1 MSNEAVVLSEAN
13 LDILEKNLN
22 SLANNLG
29 SLSTNMSSVDTK
41 VNKVTD
47 TVKTLEEEIKNFMF
61 EIRESTIVSNAKQ
74 SILMSQSELD
84 KKYGHYDNIRREVNG
99 LLEAT
104 DLNTIKKS
112 TIEALSEKTLLNTP
126 TYWLSP
132 ALVALCAWFT
142 NNKDLA
148 SRAVNEALKR
158 DDEKTS
164 LLFSLLHLR
173 AKRNSAAL
181 LWLKRYIDK
190 QNPKNIENMF
200 IIVLDAVS
208 SGVFGPDAKTYI
220 IGKLEEWI
228 KLLSNNEKIKTTE
241 KNRWKDKFASL
252 TVENKDLVFPYL
264 EKYTTTSVDIKNSF
278 DKNTSRKNIYD
289 FLNNITNKNNDEELV
304 NKKIDKIINLLVFNY
319 ENEELALKKEIE
331 KNKLIISLNGNLTKA
346 NKMFETSSL
355 AFQEKT
361 DILTLITNILLVDI
375 ETLPET
381 KKLALA
387 LSKDIIIEAYNEYIG
402 NDNES
407 EIETQIQIDK
417 WTATTIDGKNENELK
432 TSLKNYINK
441 KNIPYINSEKFFNF
455 KMMVAIIIAI
465 VACFL
470 LRSLPQFI
478 ILFIGLAVA
487 YCAFEVYNTYK
498 RRNMKISRVDKEIK
512 DAFIILENIICEIVD
527 YNYMVKESKNVNN
540 EIITF
545 LSSLDYK
552 NYSNVNVERNISVG
566 GFNG

>member
-441 KNIPYINSEKFFNF
+441 KIFHI
-455 KMMVAIIIAI
+455 
-465 VACFL
+465 
-470 LRSLPQFI
+470 
-478 ILFIGLAVA
+478 
-487 YCAFEVYNTYK
+487 
-498 RRNMKISRVDKEIK
+498 
-512 DAFIILENIICEIVD
+512 
-527 YNYMVKESKNVNN
+527 
-540 EIITF
+540 
-545 LSSLDYK
+545 
-552 NYSNVNVERNISVG
+552 
-566 GFNG
+566 

>member
-208 SGVFGPDAKTYI
+208 SGVFGPDEKTYI

-228 KLLSNNEKIKTTE
+228 KLVSNNEKIKTTE

-455 KMMVAIIIAI
+455 KMMIAIIIAI

>member
-228 KLLSNNEKIKTTE
+228 KLLSNDEKIKTTE

-264 EKYTTTSVDIKNSF
+264 EKYTTTSIDIKNSF

-289 FLNNITNKNNDEELV
+289 FLNNITNKNNNEELV

-361 DILTLITNILLVDI
+361 DILTLVTNILLVDI

-417 WTATTIDGKNENELK
+417 WTAATIDGKNENELK
-432 TSLKNYINK
+432 ISLKNYINK

-455 KMMVAIIIAI
+455 KMMIAIIIAI

>member
-190 QNPKNIENMF
+190 QDPKNIENMF

-220 IGKLEEWI
+220 IGKLEDWI
-228 KLLSNNEKIKTTE
+228 KLLSNNEKIKTIE
-241 KNRWKDKFASL
+241 KNRWKDKFTSI

-289 FLNNITNKNNDEELV
+289 FLNNITNKNNNEELV

-455 KMMVAIIIAI
+455 KMMIAIIIAI

-498 RRNMKISRVDKEIK
+498 RRNMKISRVDKETK

>member
-455 KMMVAIIIAI
+455 KMMIAIIIAI

>member
-228 KLLSNNEKIKTTE
+228 KLLSNDEKIKTTE

-264 EKYTTTSVDIKNSF
+264 EKYTTTSIDIKNSF

>member
-173 AKRNSAAL
+173 AKRNSAVL

-228 KLLSNNEKIKTTE
+228 KLLSNNEKIKTIE

-455 KMMVAIIIAI
+455 KMMIAIIIAI

>member
-278 DKNTSRKNIYD
+278 DKNTSRKNI
-289 FLNNITNKNNDEELV
+289 
-304 NKKIDKIINLLVFNY
+304 
-319 ENEELALKKEIE
+319 
-331 KNKLIISLNGNLTKA
+331 
-346 NKMFETSSL
+346 
-355 AFQEKT
+355 
-361 DILTLITNILLVDI
+361 
-375 ETLPET
+375 
-381 KKLALA
+381 
-387 LSKDIIIEAYNEYIG
+387 
-402 NDNES
+402 
-407 EIETQIQIDK
+407 
-417 WTATTIDGKNENELK
+417 
-432 TSLKNYINK
+432 
-441 KNIPYINSEKFFNF
+441 
-455 KMMVAIIIAI
+455 
-465 VACFL
+465 
-470 LRSLPQFI
+470 
-478 ILFIGLAVA
+478 
-487 YCAFEVYNTYK
+487 
-498 RRNMKISRVDKEIK
+498 
-512 DAFIILENIICEIVD
+512 
-527 YNYMVKESKNVNN
+527 
-540 EIITF
+540 
-545 LSSLDYK
+545 
-552 NYSNVNVERNISVG
+552 
-566 GFNG
+566 